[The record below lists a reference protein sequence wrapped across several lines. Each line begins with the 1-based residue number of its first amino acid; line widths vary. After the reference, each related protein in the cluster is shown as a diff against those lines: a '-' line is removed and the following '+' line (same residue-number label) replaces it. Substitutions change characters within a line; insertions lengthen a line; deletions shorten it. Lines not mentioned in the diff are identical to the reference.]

1 MADYGEFKV
10 GAVSYPVP
18 ASPVLPAKTVLDP
31 ALATALDY
39 FKAVLN
45 LHLGAYW
52 DALVAQI
59 GLSGLAGK
67 LVAEAVTYD
76 PALYLQE
83 AQYRFPLLAL
93 YRVRGDIRDKTVA
106 WYRLKTEWRLIFAL
120 PTLTAA
126 QMLSMSPLLWSVL
139 RVINDRTQQGYD
151 PSYQNGALVF
161 GDGGIASIAPD
172 SYQFGHL
179 VNPRT
184 DLVFPTLE
192 MSFQVEER
200 EQLNPGLLPLGG
212 IDTTLSVSQGT
223 PDDEVTVVEVSQD
236 FTP

>member
-1 MADYGEFKV
+1 MADYDQFKV
-10 GAVSYPVP
+10 GAVSFPVP

-39 FKAVLN
+39 FRAVLN

-59 GLSGLAGK
+59 GLSDLAGK

-106 WYRLKTEWRLIFAL
+106 WYRLKTEWKLLYAL

-126 QMLSMSPLLWSVL
+126 QMLSMAPFQWAVL
-139 RVINDRTQQGYD
+139 RVLNDRTQQGYD
-151 PSYQNGALVF
+151 PSYQDGALVV

-192 MSFQVEER
+192 MTFQVEER
-200 EQLNPGLLPLGG
+200 EQLNPGLLVFERLDGEV
-212 IDTTLSVSQGT
+212 DVANGT
-223 PDDEVTVVEVSQD
+223 PAEELPVAEFQEDLT
-236 FTP
+236 